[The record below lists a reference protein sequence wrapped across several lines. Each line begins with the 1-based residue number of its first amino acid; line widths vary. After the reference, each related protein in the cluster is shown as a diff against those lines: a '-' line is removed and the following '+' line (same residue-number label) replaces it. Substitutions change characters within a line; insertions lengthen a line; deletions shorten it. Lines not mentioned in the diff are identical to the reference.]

1 MTAAEQWNIEENHIS
16 RPNGYCHKFTLNNLN
31 QVGVPDKQKSQTN
44 QNIRVWV
51 KKGLLQGM
59 NKENGVAH
67 AQEAWTPWWFSGKNF
82 YK

>member
-44 QNIRVWV
+44 QNIRV
-51 KKGLLQGM
+51 
-59 NKENGVAH
+59 
-67 AQEAWTPWWFSGKNF
+67 
-82 YK
+82 